1 VSLDATPAALTRE
14 LAGQERDAATLERTL
29 RADTSEHAR
38 LEEKARQEC
47 AGVVG
52 SGLSGLA
59 GVGDRCRRDRRD
71 TDGFFAT
78 HRIAANTAKL
88 SQLNGHI
95 SELRATLASA
105 DGDYQRA
112 VNAEIENRVRAVR
125 ATYGPIGLLERLR
138 ALLELTAHNGFLLM
152 ATWFLR
158 AFLILVDCLPVLIK
172 LLGGTTAYDRLI
184 DTWTSSRERV
194 FDATVRNIELGLIGD
209 VDLEQHEHASHLR
222 KHRQEIDVQRRRH
235 EARIRA
241 DLARSSMRGRP
252 TCLARVEARNRRTD
266 TAVHPTT
273 SLRAA
278 TTRDQL
284 DMLTNPFYPVR
295 GAVHALK
302 RR

>member
-1 VSLDATPAALTRE
+1 MHLTWSSPAALTRE

-112 VNAEIENRVRAVR
+112 VNAEI
-125 ATYGPIGLLERLR
+125 
-138 ALLELTAHNGFLLM
+138 
-152 ATWFLR
+152 
-158 AFLILVDCLPVLIK
+158 
-172 LLGGTTAYDRLI
+172 
-184 DTWTSSRERV
+184 
-194 FDATVRNIELGLIGD
+194 D

-241 DLARSSMRGRP
+241 DLAEVIN
-252 TCLARVEARNRRTD
+252 AR
-266 TAVHPTT
+266 TAD
-273 SLRAA
+273 LLG
-278 TTRDQL
+278 QG
-284 DMLTNPFYPVR
+284 R
-295 GAVHALK
+295 GAEQTNGH
-302 RR
+302 RRSPDNITESSHDP